1 MVRCATSAKTAY
13 RQSMDVAEARKIAA
27 GVNQAVIAVVEAG
40 AHDGPAWDVLQG
52 LQSEVG
58 RVLVDDFLASRV
70 NA

>member
-1 MVRCATSAKTAY
+1 
-13 RQSMDVAEARKIAA
+13 MDVAEARKIAA

-40 AHDGPAWDVLQG
+40 AYDGPAWDVLQG